1 MSKVFITLYCGKAC
15 STRYKPCLL
24 SGEIL
29 LRLVVLKIYST
40 TNSITTNKTRIE
52 KSFFALVIIKIELAL
67 RDYTIH
73 RYYL

>member
-1 MSKVFITLYCGKAC
+1 M
-15 STRYKPCLL
+15 L

-52 KSFFALVIIKIELAL
+52 KLFFALVIIKIELAL